1 MNASLRT
8 AIAVLVAG
16 AASMSHAH
24 ASLWSPS
31 VIEHF
36 KEQNQTLQQEST
48 PMPVGSPAVD
58 RTAKSADP
66 LPVATNL
73 AQEEA
78 LFKAEN
84 RRLQSESTG
93 MPAGSPPVDRH
104 QPAFDPMPS
113 PQHKAQRLAA
123 NMAEERFLQQ
133 ESTK

>member
-16 AASMSHAH
+16 AASMSPAH

-31 VIEHF
+31 AIEHF

-48 PMPVGSPAVD
+48 SMPAGSPAVD
-58 RTAKSADP
+58 HNAKPADP
-66 LPVATNL
+66 IPVATGL
-73 AQEEA
+73 SQEEA

-84 RRLQSESTG
+84 HRLQSESTG
-93 MPAGSPPVDRH
+93 MPARSPPVHRH
-104 QPAFDPMPS
+104 QPAFDPMPN

-123 NMAEERFLQQ
+123 NLAEERFLQQ